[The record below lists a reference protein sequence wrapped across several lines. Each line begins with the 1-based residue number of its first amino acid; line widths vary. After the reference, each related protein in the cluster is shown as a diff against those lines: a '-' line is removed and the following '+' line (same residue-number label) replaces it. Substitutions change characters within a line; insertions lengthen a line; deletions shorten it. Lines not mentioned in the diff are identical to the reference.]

1 MKRVMS
7 IQEKSRNYIVQSIV
21 LCCILTIC
29 GFVAMKMW
37 SLDLWTSIIVSLC
50 FILVV
55 DIASALVFRWVA
67 TKHSDM
73 LPTFITGVS
82 GFRFLAALVVMAV
95 WYVLSDRTS
104 MMQFIMVFLVYY
116 MASLI
121 HHSIFFSRVSSRL

>member
-1 MKRVMS
+1 MMS
-7 IQEKSRNYIVQSIV
+7 IQEQSRNYIVQSIV

-29 GFVAMKMW
+29 GVVAMKVW
-37 SLDLWTSIIVSLC
+37 SLDLWTPIIVSVC

-55 DIASALVFRWVA
+55 DIASALVFRWIA

>member
-1 MKRVMS
+1 MS
-7 IQEKSRNYIVQSIV
+7 IQEESRNYILQSIV

-29 GFVAMKMW
+29 GFVAMKIW
-37 SLDLWTSIIVSLC
+37 SLDLWTPIIVSLC
-50 FILVV
+50 FILMV

>member
-1 MKRVMS
+1 MS
-7 IQEKSRNYIVQSIV
+7 IQEESRNYIVQSIV

-29 GFVAMKMW
+29 GFVAMKVW
-37 SLDLWTSIIVSLC
+37 SLDLWTPIIVSLC

-67 TKHSDM
+67 TKYSDM
-73 LPTFITGVS
+73 LPSFITGVS

-116 MASLI
+116 MTSLI

>member
-1 MKRVMS
+1 MMS
-7 IQEKSRNYIVQSIV
+7 IQEESRNYIVQSIV

-37 SLDLWTSIIVSLC
+37 SLDLWTPIIVSLC

-104 MMQFIMVFLVYY
+104 MMQFIMVFMVYY

>member
-1 MKRVMS
+1 MG
-7 IQEKSRNYIVQSIV
+7 IQEESRNYIMQSIV

-37 SLDLWTSIIVSLC
+37 SLDLWTPIIVSLC

>member
-1 MKRVMS
+1 MS
-7 IQEKSRNYIVQSIV
+7 IQEESRNYILQSIV
-21 LCCILTIC
+21 LCCILIIC
-29 GFVAMKMW
+29 GFVAMKIW
-37 SLDLWTSIIVSLC
+37 SLDLWTPIIVSLC

-104 MMQFIMVFLVYY
+104 MIQFIMVFLVYY

-121 HHSIFFSRVSSRL
+121 HHSIFFSRVSNRL

>member
-1 MKRVMS
+1 MS
-7 IQEKSRNYIVQSIV
+7 IQEKSRNYIMQSIV

-37 SLDLWTSIIVSLC
+37 SLDLWTPIIVSLC

-95 WYVLSDRTS
+95 GYVLSDRTS
-104 MMQFIMVFLVYY
+104 MMQFIMVFMVYY

>member
-1 MKRVMS
+1 MS

-29 GFVAMKMW
+29 GFVAMKMR
-37 SLDLWTSIIVSLC
+37 SLDLWTPIIVSLC

>member
-1 MKRVMS
+1 MG
-7 IQEKSRNYIVQSIV
+7 IQEESRNYIVQSIV

>member
-1 MKRVMS
+1 MS
-7 IQEKSRNYIVQSIV
+7 IQEQSRNYIVQSIV

-37 SLDLWTSIIVSLC
+37 SLDLWTPIIVSLC

>member
-1 MKRVMS
+1 MS
-7 IQEKSRNYIVQSIV
+7 IQEQSRNYIVQSIV

-29 GFVAMKMW
+29 GFVAMKVW
-37 SLDLWTSIIVSLC
+37 SLDLWTPIIVSLC

-67 TKHSDM
+67 TKHSDL

-116 MASLI
+116 MTSLI

>member
-1 MKRVMS
+1 MS
-7 IQEKSRNYIVQSIV
+7 IQENSRNYIVQSIV

-29 GFVAMKMW
+29 GLVVMKMW
-37 SLDLWTSIIVSLC
+37 TLDLWTPLIVSLC
-50 FILVV
+50 FVLVV

-73 LPTFITGVS
+73 LTTFITGVS

-116 MASLI
+116 MTSLI

>member
-1 MKRVMS
+1 MMS
-7 IQEKSRNYIVQSIV
+7 IQEQSRNYIVQSIV

-29 GFVAMKMW
+29 GVVAMKVW
-37 SLDLWTSIIVSLC
+37 SLDLWTPIIVSLC

-121 HHSIFFSRVSSRL
+121 HHSIFFSRVSNRL

>member
-1 MKRVMS
+1 MG
-7 IQEKSRNYIVQSIV
+7 IQEESRNYIVQSIV

-37 SLDLWTSIIVSLC
+37 SLDLWTPIIVSLC

>member
-1 MKRVMS
+1 MS
-7 IQEKSRNYIVQSIV
+7 IQEESRNYILQSIV

-29 GFVAMKMW
+29 GFVAMKVW
-37 SLDLWTSIIVSLC
+37 SLDLWTPIIVSLC

-116 MASLI
+116 MTSLI
-121 HHSIFFSRVSSRL
+121 HHSIFFSRVSNRL

>member
-1 MKRVMS
+1 MMS
-7 IQEKSRNYIVQSIV
+7 IQEQSRNYIVQSIV

-29 GFVAMKMW
+29 GFVAMKVW
-37 SLDLWTSIIVSLC
+37 SLDLWTPIIVSLC

>member
-1 MKRVMS
+1 MS

-37 SLDLWTSIIVSLC
+37 SLDLWSAIIVSVC

-82 GFRFLAALVVMAV
+82 GFRFLVALVVMAV
-95 WYVLSDRTS
+95 WYVISDRTS
-104 MMQFIMVFLVYY
+104 MMQFIIVFLVGY

-121 HHSIFFSRVSSRL
+121 HHSIFFSRVSNRL

>member
-1 MKRVMS
+1 MS

-21 LCCILTIC
+21 LCCMLTAC

-37 SLDLWTSIIVSLC
+37 SLDLWTPIIVSLC

>member
-1 MKRVMS
+1 MG
-7 IQEKSRNYIVQSIV
+7 IQEESRNYIVQSIV

-37 SLDLWTSIIVSLC
+37 SLDLWTPIIVSLC

-95 WYVLSDRTS
+95 WYVLSDRTL

>member
-1 MKRVMS
+1 MMS
-7 IQEKSRNYIVQSIV
+7 IQEESRNYIVQSIV

-29 GFVAMKMW
+29 GFVAMKVW
-37 SLDLWTSIIVSLC
+37 SLDLWTPIIVSLC

-82 GFRFLAALVVMAV
+82 GFRFLAALVVIAV
-95 WYVLSDRTS
+95 WYVISDRTS

>member
-1 MKRVMS
+1 MS

-29 GFVAMKMW
+29 GFVAMKVW
-37 SLDLWTSIIVSLC
+37 SLDFWTTIIVSLC

>member
-1 MKRVMS
+1 MS
-7 IQEKSRNYIVQSIV
+7 IQENSRNYIVQSIV

-37 SLDLWTSIIVSLC
+37 SLDLWTPIIVSLC

>member
-1 MKRVMS
+1 MS
-7 IQEKSRNYIVQSIV
+7 IQEESRNYILQSIV

-29 GFVAMKMW
+29 GFVAMKIW
-37 SLDLWTSIIVSLC
+37 SLELWTPIIVSLC

>member
-1 MKRVMS
+1 MS
-7 IQEKSRNYIVQSIV
+7 IQEKSRKYILQSIV
-21 LCCILTIC
+21 LCCILIIC
-29 GFVAMKMW
+29 GFVAMKIW
-37 SLDLWTSIIVSLC
+37 SLELWTPIIVSLC

-121 HHSIFFSRVSSRL
+121 HHSIFFSRVSNRL

>member
-1 MKRVMS
+1 MG
-7 IQEKSRNYIVQSIV
+7 IQEESRNYIVQSIV

-37 SLDLWTSIIVSLC
+37 SLDLWTPIIVSLC

-55 DIASALVFRWVA
+55 DIASSLVFRWVA

>member
-1 MKRVMS
+1 MG
-7 IQEKSRNYIVQSIV
+7 IQEESRNYIVQSIV

-37 SLDLWTSIIVSLC
+37 SLDLWTPIIVSLC

-121 HHSIFFSRVSSRL
+121 HHSIFFSRVLSRL

>member
-1 MKRVMS
+1 MS
-7 IQEKSRNYIVQSIV
+7 VQEKIRNYIVQSIV

-29 GFVAMKMW
+29 GFVAMKVW
-37 SLDLWTSIIVSLC
+37 SLDLWTPIIVSLC

-95 WYVLSDRTS
+95 WYVIADRSS
-104 MMQFIMVFLVYY
+104 MMQFIMVFLVCY

-121 HHSIFFSRVSSRL
+121 HHSIFFSRVSNRL

>member
-1 MKRVMS
+1 MN

-21 LCCILTIC
+21 LCCILNIC

-37 SLDLWTSIIVSLC
+37 SLDLWSAIIVSVC

-95 WYVLSDRTS
+95 WYVIADRTS
-104 MMQFIMVFLVYY
+104 MMQ
-116 MASLI
+116 
-121 HHSIFFSRVSSRL
+121 

>member
-1 MKRVMS
+1 MG
-7 IQEKSRNYIVQSIV
+7 IQEESRNYIVQSIV

-37 SLDLWTSIIVSLC
+37 SLDLWTPIIVSLC

-82 GFRFLAALVVMAV
+82 GFRFLAALT
-95 WYVLSDRTS
+95 YSSLYLLFESIKSFITS
-104 MMQFIMVFLVYY
+104 
-116 MASLI
+116 
-121 HHSIFFSRVSSRL
+121 

>member
-1 MKRVMS
+1 MMS
-7 IQEKSRNYIVQSIV
+7 IQEQSRNYIVQSIV

-37 SLDLWTSIIVSLC
+37 SLDLWTPIIVSLC

-121 HHSIFFSRVSSRL
+121 HHSIFFSRVSNRL

>member
-1 MKRVMS
+1 MS
-7 IQEKSRNYIVQSIV
+7 IQEESRNYILQSIV

-29 GFVAMKMW
+29 GFVAMKVW
-37 SLDLWTSIIVSLC
+37 SLDLWTPIIVSLC

-116 MASLI
+116 MTSLI

>member
-1 MKRVMS
+1 MS
-7 IQEKSRNYIVQSIV
+7 IQEQSRNYIVQSIV

-37 SLDLWTSIIVSLC
+37 TLDLWTPIIVSLC

>member
-1 MKRVMS
+1 MMS
-7 IQEKSRNYIVQSIV
+7 IQEQSRNYIVQSIV

-29 GFVAMKMW
+29 GVVAMKVW
-37 SLDLWTSIIVSLC
+37 SLDLWTPIIVSVC

-55 DIASALVFRWVA
+55 DIASALVFRWIA

-116 MASLI
+116 MTSLI

>member
-1 MKRVMS
+1 MNINKES
-7 IQEKSRNYIVQSIV
+7 NKYIVQSIA
-21 LCCILTIC
+21 LCCLLTIC
-29 GFVAMKMW
+29 GFVAMKVW
-37 SLDLWTSIIVSLC
+37 SLDLLSAIIVSVC
-50 FILVV
+50 FILVIEV
-55 DIASALVFRWVA
+55 ASALVFRWVA

-73 LPTFITGVS
+73 IPTFITGVS

-104 MMQFIMVFLVYY
+104 MMQFIVVFLIYY

>member
-1 MKRVMS
+1 MG
-7 IQEKSRNYIVQSIV
+7 IQEESRNYIVQSIV

-37 SLDLWTSIIVSLC
+37 SLDLWAPIIVSLC